1 MTSTMSSASKIRL
14 NVNNKSKKYSTAT
27 SHQINDKNE
36 IKYTSK
42 GLKLNLK

>member
-14 NVNNKSKKYSTAT
+14 NVNKNSNKYPTAT

-42 GLKLNLK
+42 DLKLNLK

>member
-1 MTSTMSSASKIRL
+1 MTSTTSPASKIRL
-14 NVNNKSKKYSTAT
+14 NVNNNRNKYSTAT

-42 GLKLNLK
+42 DLKLNLK